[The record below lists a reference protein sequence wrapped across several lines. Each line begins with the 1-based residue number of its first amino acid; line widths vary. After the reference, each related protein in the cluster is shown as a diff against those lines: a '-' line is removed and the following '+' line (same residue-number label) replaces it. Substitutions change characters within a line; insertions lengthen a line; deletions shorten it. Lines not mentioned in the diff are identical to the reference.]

1 MEAACCCGSEPKA
14 EQSVRRPAALVP
26 VLARV
31 CCSCR
36 VLRLMPRFIPAR
48 LLLKKLTEGLE
59 AGWGVG
65 EASWGGHGR
74 RRRCSRSQ
82 SASSGGQPCAH
93 CVISVPLFEWHAS
106 GPKWI
111 TEPL

>member
-14 EQSVRRPAALVP
+14 EQSVQRPAALVP

-65 EASWGGHGR
+65 EARGEVTVGGGVVAEASR
-74 RRRCSRSQ
+74 RPAGDSRVLI
-82 SASSGGQPCAH
+82 A
-93 CVISVPLFEWHAS
+93 
-106 GPKWI
+106 
-111 TEPL
+111 